1 MEVYWCER
9 KRKCV
14 LFSAIERST
23 GVNSSAARRFD
34 RSWLILYVWEPYI
47 APAVSSVN
55 SSQVVGRSVQS
66 YQYENRKHGEAEP
79 PQVWMYMG
87 DIVTC
92 PWKEKKERNANY
104 TFVQHIA
111 ALMSLLTTKRWVQS
125 VEKANRKIR
134 QTVPQVWTGPRH
146 RFNQVDCRV
155 VRRTFCW
162 CVNRIS
168 RDVTPRV
175 FFLSPVVH
183 RFIVVPA
190 LFESSPSVLFL
201 LYDHFF
207 SFYKHIINISIY
219 TQTQTED
226 KTSDL
231 KKKKMN
237 FVDKE

>member
-1 MEVYWCER
+1 MRAVHCSCSEQCKLFAGSWALCAIISVWKPQTRRSRATTSTNVYGR
-9 KRKCV
+9 YSYVSVKR
-14 LFSAIERST
+14 
-23 GVNSSAARRFD
+23 
-34 RSWLILYVWEPYI
+34 
-47 APAVSSVN
+47 
-55 SSQVVGRSVQS
+55 
-66 YQYENRKHGEAEP
+66 
-79 PQVWMYMG
+79 
-87 DIVTC
+87 
-92 PWKEKKERNANY
+92 KKERNANY

-175 FFLSPVVH
+175 FLSPVVH